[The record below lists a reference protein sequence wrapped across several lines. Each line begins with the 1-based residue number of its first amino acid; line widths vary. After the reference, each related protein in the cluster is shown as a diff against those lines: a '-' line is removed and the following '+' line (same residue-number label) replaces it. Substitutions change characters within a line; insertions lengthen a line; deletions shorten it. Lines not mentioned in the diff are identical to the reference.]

1 MKSLIKVNQ
10 KLICSDQR
18 GALMIEFLIVLALVA
33 ILLTSGL
40 DILGP
45 SLKIVYQSEERE
57 FVSSLIQEQFE
68 VVRSIRDED
77 WNALSING
85 TYHYEDIVGEEE
97 GLRLVEDIV
106 TYDDKYEVGI
116 TLSDVYRDASGEIIE
131 TGDLDQI
138 DTYTRVVNVSVSWTS
153 YGVLKNES
161 QRIYLTNWG
170 DF

>member
-1 MKSLIKVNQ
+1 MFKNQ
-10 KLICSDQR
+10 Q
-18 GALMIEFLIVLALVA
+18 GALLIEFLIVLALIS

-85 TYHYEDIVGEEE
+85 TYHYEDIEGEEE
-97 GLRLVEDIV
+97 GLRLVEDPI
-106 TYDDKYEVGI
+106 TYYDKYEVGI
-116 TLSDVYRDASGEIIE
+116 TLSDVYRDSNGEILE

-138 DTYTRVVNVSVSWTS
+138 DTYTRMISVSVSWDS
-153 YGVLKNES
+153 YGVLKNEVQS
-161 QRIYLTNWG
+161 IYLTNWG